1 MSVTNRPFYN
11 FSNVVDSAN
20 TEPWRPLTTKNKLY
34 EKLEGWFWSVY
45 VGDGDG
51 RLRYSPMC
59 VPRESE
65 SMHSEAKYQIRAQS
79 LSLLCFIILLL
90 Y

>member
-1 MSVTNRPFYN
+1 MLVTNRPFYN

-34 EKLEGWFWSVY
+34 EKLQGWFWPVY
-45 VGDGDG
+45 ADDGEERMRYAHG
-51 RLRYSPMC
+51 RMRHTT
-59 VPRESE
+59 
-65 SMHSEAKYQIRAQS
+65 HSEAKYQIRAQS

-90 Y
+90 D